1 MEENRSDYTLMANL
15 DQAAIAELAG
25 KAAKQLCKRVQSV
38 AMLNYRGPGYLYQD
52 FVVTIRQDSKRK
64 KLEVVRNR
72 DAVVVLA
79 VDNGRMIA
87 VNYEYIFVERHL
99 NDKVSTGN
107 G

>member
-1 MEENRSDYTLMANL
+1 
-15 DQAAIAELAG
+15 
-25 KAAKQLCKRVQSV
+25 
-38 AMLNYRGPGYLYQD
+38 
-52 FVVTIRQDSKRK
+52 VVTIRQDSKRK